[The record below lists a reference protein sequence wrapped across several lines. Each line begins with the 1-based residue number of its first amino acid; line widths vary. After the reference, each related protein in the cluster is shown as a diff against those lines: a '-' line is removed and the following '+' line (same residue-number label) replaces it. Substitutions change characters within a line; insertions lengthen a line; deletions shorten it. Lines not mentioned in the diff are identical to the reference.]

1 MLTLSGYR
9 LPTRLAAAAAVPTTV
24 LAALTL
30 IPLSASGDGDHWVI
44 DDEHFS
50 IAFEVSHAGYAQQF
64 GMFLNAEGA
73 FVYDKEADELHS
85 GEVTIQ
91 SDSVFT
97 NHEERDN
104 HVRDDDFLHV
114 EEYPEMHFR
123 ATDYDPNAGTLYGEV
138 TLLGTTRDIEL
149 DITINRIEEYPIGG
163 GILSSPPYVL
173 GASLR
178 GTIKR
183 SEYGMTYALEDEL
196 VGDEVDIILEFE
208 ARRQD

>member
-1 MLTLSGYR
+1 MIALSPHRRPAPAPALGAVVATLALSP
-9 LPTRLAAAAAVPTTV
+9 LNAAAEA
-24 LAALTL
+24 
-30 IPLSASGDGDHWVI
+30 DRWVI

-50 IAFEVSHAGYAQQF
+50 VAFEVTHAGYAQQF
-64 GMFLNAEGA
+64 GMFLDAEGE
-73 FVYDKEADELHS
+73 FVYDEEADELHS

-104 HVRDDDFLHV
+104 HVRDEDFLHV
-114 EEYPEMHFR
+114 DEHPEMHFR
-123 ATDYDPNAGTLYGEV
+123 ATDYDAEAGKLHGEF

-149 DITINRIEEYPIGG
+149 DIRINRIEEYPIGG
-163 GILSSPPYVL
+163 GILSNPPYVL

-178 GTIKR
+178 GTIQR
-183 SEYGMTYALEDEL
+183 SDYGMTYALEDDL
-196 VGDEVDIILEFE
+196 VGDEVDIMLEFE

>member
-9 LPTRLAAAAAVPTTV
+9 RRTRLAAAAAVPTTV

-64 GMFLNAEGA
+64 GMFLNAEGE
-73 FVYDKEADELHS
+73 FVYDEEADELHS

-114 EEYPEMHFR
+114 EEYPKMHFR
-123 ATDYDPNAGTLYGEV
+123 ATDYDPKAGTLYGEF